1 MALAPKSKL
10 QKIIEMQNFRNF
22 SAENYILATVGAL
35 LVAASS
41 LKLVV
46 PVILIVFT
54 LLLGWRKLQRNAVVL
69 SAPILVF
76 ASYQYL
82 QIVLRP
88 ESFEYYADLPK
99 VYLVILF
106 VAVPY
111 VNMLLTRPISM
122 KTLEVSV
129 LLGAWVTMIFWVL
142 YQLSYEHTCRIEP
155 FGINALFIPITILP
169 ITYYF
174 IALRIKEERHNIF
187 DSLIVAAT
195 VFCVASYTGSR
206 MPLYTLMFA
215 IVCILGNLTYYN
227 KAKFAGLIFLSVVVA
242 LMLALIKDSV
252 SGCYLFQ
259 RITNQLD
266 TISPIQAVAFMS
278 VALFFVAVIFFTKK
292 ITNSLNLQFIFL
304 LFFGLAVLMVK
315 LIYMGDVFISDA
327 EYSLSSAL
335 VSSED
340 SSVWTR
346 WSFYTNSLSFLTS
359 GEWNWVYGNGALA
372 EGEIV
377 NKGATEAFSFTHAH
391 NQFLSWLIAGG
402 VLGLCSGLLLADQ
415 LWRQIFSDLP
425 SFIFLV
431 VLGLPFLTN
440 SPMYN
445 APITAQLLFLML
457 TMQVISFVR
466 HGKSSIL

>member
-54 LLLGWRKLQRNAVVL
+54 LLLGWRKLQRSAVVL

-129 LLGAWVTMIFWVL
+129 LLGAWVTMIFWAL

-169 ITYYF
+169 MTYYF
-174 IALRIKEERHNIF
+174 IALRIKEERHNIL
-187 DSLIVAAT
+187 DSLTVAAT
-195 VFCVASYTGSR
+195 VFCVAAYTGSR
-206 MPLYTLMFA
+206 MPFYTLMFA
-215 IVCILGNLTYYN
+215 IVCILGNSIYN
-227 KAKFAGLIFLSVVVA
+227 RKFKIVGLILSLLGVGLILVF
-242 LMLALIKDSV
+242 IKDGV
-252 SGCYLFQ
+252 SGCNMFQ
-259 RITNQLD
+259 RISDQVN
-266 TISPIQAVAFMS
+266 I
-278 VALFFVAVIFFTKK
+278 
-292 ITNSLNLQFIFL
+292 IT
-304 LFFGLAVLMVK
+304 
-315 LIYMGDVFISDA
+315 
-327 EYSLSSAL
+327 SSKMEA
-335 VSSED
+335 SGD
-340 SSVWTR
+340 SSMWTR
-346 WSFYTNSLSFLTS
+346 WIFYSNSFKFLIS
-359 GEWNWVYGNGALA
+359 EHWNWMIGNGALA
-372 EGEIV
+372 ESGIV
-377 NKGATEAFSFTHAH
+377 NQGLPINYTFTHAH

-402 VLGLCSGLLLADQ
+402 VLGLCSGMLVAGQ
-415 LWRQIFSDLP
+415 LWRHIFCDLP

-431 VLGLPFLTN
+431 LLGIPFLTN

-466 HGKSSIL
+466 HGKREIL